1 MKDRSDLAILFVDDE
16 SDILNSL
23 KRFLRREPY
32 RKFFA
37 ESGLKAL
44 EILESNDISVIV
56 SDLRMPEMNGLEL
69 ISQAKK
75 RNPDTLRLILSGS
88 QDFDQIINS
97 INKGEV
103 FRFVPKPVDPEA
115 FKKILND
122 AIDYYCLKT
131 EREELFNELSLKNSD
146 LTNANEALHIMAG
159 NLKRSEEKFRSMTD
173 AAHDA
178 VFMINQDGRIIY
190 RNNAAETIFGFNRKE
205 YHEQKFMNLIAT
217 EFSDFNILDV
227 CGISSD
233 SFSGYSEDRVGQ
245 INGLRKN
252 GTNVPLEISRGCVQ
266 IDSVMHTV
274 VIARDITSRVEAEQ
288 SRLHYESMQKELESE
303 IEKKLLQGSAPGTLQ
318 GASISRLMIPSG
330 HLDGDFTDFI
340 VYDDHNADILIG
352 DVMGHGI
359 QSALIGAGLKSLFLK
374 VLAQKKNRDNKPPG
388 LPEIVAG
395 MHELCIY
402 ELIELGSFA
411 TLLFL
416 RLDMQSAQLSMVD
429 CGHPPVIHFHAST
442 GKCTLLKGENLP
454 LGLIEHQ
461 EYHAMSFPVQPDDIL
476 VLYSDGI
483 SESFSPDQEMFG
495 NEQLTGLI
503 ESNHML
509 PAQAI
514 IEKIQT
520 TLSGFAGREIFD
532 DDVTCI
538 VIRFWPSITV

>member
-1 MKDRSDLAILFVDDE
+1 
-16 SDILNSL
+16 
-23 KRFLRREPY
+23 
-32 RKFFA
+32 
-37 ESGLKAL
+37 
-44 EILESNDISVIV
+44 
-56 SDLRMPEMNGLEL
+56 
-69 ISQAKK
+69 
-75 RNPDTLRLILSGS
+75 
-88 QDFDQIINS
+88 
-97 INKGEV
+97 
-103 FRFVPKPVDPEA
+103 
-115 FKKILND
+115 
-122 AIDYYCLKT
+122 
-131 EREELFNELSLKNSD
+131 
-146 LTNANEALHIMAG
+146 
-159 NLKRSEEKFRSMTD
+159 
-173 AAHDA
+173 
-178 VFMINQDGRIIY
+178 
-190 RNNAAETIFGFNRKE
+190 
-205 YHEQKFMNLIAT
+205 
-217 EFSDFNILDV
+217 
-227 CGISSD
+227 
-233 SFSGYSEDRVGQ
+233 
-245 INGLRKN
+245 
-252 GTNVPLEISRGCVQ
+252 
-266 IDSVMHTV
+266 
-274 VIARDITSRVEAEQ
+274 
-288 SRLHYESMQKELESE
+288 
-303 IEKKLLQGSAPGTLQ
+303 
-318 GASISRLMIPSG
+318 
-330 HLDGDFTDFI
+330 
-340 VYDDHNADILIG
+340 
-352 DVMGHGI
+352 
-359 QSALIGAGLKSLFLK
+359 
-374 VLAQKKNRDNKPPG
+374 
-388 LPEIVAG
+388 